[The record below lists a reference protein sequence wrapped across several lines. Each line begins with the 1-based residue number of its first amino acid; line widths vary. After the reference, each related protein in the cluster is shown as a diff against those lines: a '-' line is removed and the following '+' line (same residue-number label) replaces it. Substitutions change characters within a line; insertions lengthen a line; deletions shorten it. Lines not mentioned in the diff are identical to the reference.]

1 MKIVMFILVL
11 LGVTSADAQ
20 KTYSKHLTKSEKKF
34 VNCVLNYEKETVCE
48 IVKRL
53 DNHIVLEFPSTIYVL
68 NPQGY
73 IEDVWILGNEDWI
86 RLAKESE

>member
-1 MKIVMFILVL
+1 MKLILTFLVL
-11 LGVTSADAQ
+11 LGVTSASSQ
-20 KTYSKHLTKSEKKF
+20 KTYTKRLTKDEKKF

-53 DNHIVLEFPSTIYVL
+53 DNHIVLEFPSTIYLL

-73 IEDVWILGNEDWI
+73 IEDVWILGDEDWVK
-86 RLAKESE
+86 LGKESE

>member
-1 MKIVMFILVL
+1 MKIIMIILVL

-20 KTYSKHLTKSEKKF
+20 KTYSKHLTRSEKKF
-34 VNCVLNYEKETVCE
+34 VNCVLNYEKETICE
-48 IVKRL
+48 ITKRL

-73 IEDVWILGNEDWI
+73 IEDVWILGDADWI
-86 RLAKESE
+86 KLGKESE